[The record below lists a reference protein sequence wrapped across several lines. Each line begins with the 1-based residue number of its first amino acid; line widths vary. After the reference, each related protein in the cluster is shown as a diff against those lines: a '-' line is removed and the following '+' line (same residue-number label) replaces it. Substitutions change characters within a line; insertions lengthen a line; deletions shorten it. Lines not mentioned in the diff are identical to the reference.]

1 MNKILFIKHGK
12 NLDENNGGLY
22 AYCANTNQSSIS
34 FPLTVN
40 YQSKQ
45 YTYTKE
51 QLETALILIHSQ
63 NKVILWQNGKGFGE
77 INLNKQ
83 EDLSNFINSFNYI
96 FQEEQP
102 QPEQNKKPLTIA
114 VVKDKQRN

>member
-22 AYCANTNQSSIS
+22 AYCAETNQNSIS

-40 YQSKQ
+40 YQGKQ
-45 YTYTKE
+45 YTYNNQE
-51 QLETALILIHSQ
+51 LELVLLISD
-63 NKVILWQNGKGFGE
+63 NGSKSILWQVKNGIE
-77 INLNKQ
+77 QITVNKSI
-83 EDLSNFINSFNYI
+83 DLSNFIKSFSFN
-96 FQEEQP
+96 FNQEE